1 MTKRLTDWQKK
12 ELLQKF
18 KSGNSIEVLSKEFD
32 CTKLTV
38 TRNLKKLLGDL
49 KYKELITEN
58 KSLKGKSR
66 IGKKKPNSQ
75 LDIKHDYK
83 GYSEKSEN
91 FQNLKEK
98 KDDPDFT
105 TVESF
110 FEIAPLDCEIENST
124 RKELSSIPLSE
135 VDLPKVVYMIVNK
148 NIELE
153 IKLLSDFPEW
163 DFLPKVDLERKTIE
177 IYFDLNIAKRSCKKE
192 QKVIKVPNPNV
203 FRIASPILIS
213 RGISRIVS
221 SEKLIAL

>member
-18 KSGNSIEVLSKEFD
+18 KSGNSIEVLSQEFD
-32 CTKLTV
+32 CTKPTV
-38 TRNLKKLLGDL
+38 ARNLKKFLGDL
-49 KYKELITEN
+49 KYKELTIKN
-58 KSLKGKSR
+58 KNLKGKSK
-66 IGKKKPNSQ
+66 IGKKKTNSQ

-83 GYSEKSEN
+83 GSSENSEN
-91 FQNLKEK
+91 FQDLKEK
-98 KDDPDFT
+98 KDDSDFT

-124 RKELSSIPLSE
+124 RKELSSVPLSE

-153 IKLLSDFPEW
+153 IKLLRDFPEW

-177 IYFDLNIAKRSCKKE
+177 IYFDLNIAKRSCKKD